1 MVTTT
6 KCPACGK
13 SRVLESMIQG
23 IWVCRWCYDNHTP
36 DKEWE
41 DGDDSALYDDG
52 YRAGVRDAVALIN
65 DNEKMSISYQNVLN
79 AITIRTIF
87 EEIA

>member
-1 MVTTT
+1 M
-6 KCPACGK
+6 
-13 SRVLESMIQG
+13 S
-23 IWVCRWCYDNHTP
+23 

-65 DNEKMSISYQNVLN
+65 DNEKMSISYQDVLN
-79 AITIRTIF
+79 ALTIRTIF